1 MRRNR
6 ILFALIAL
14 ACAGVL
20 GVAMVME
27 HIMGLEPCPL
37 CMLQRMAF
45 VGVGLVALLAALIGP
60 KGWGVR
66 FGGGLTVIPAVLGAG
81 LAGRQLWL
89 QSLPAEEI
97 PPCGP
102 GYDYLREAFPL
113 TDVIRMALEGSGDC
127 AEIQWQFLGLSI
139 PGWSFILFALCALAG
154 LWLLVFGSGQRRD
167 GLLDW

>member
-1 MRRNR
+1 MRLNR
-6 ILFALIAL
+6 TLFALIAL

-27 HIMGLEPCPL
+27 HVMGLEPCPL

-60 KGWGVR
+60 RGWGVR
-66 FGGGLTVIPAVLGAG
+66 LGGGVMVIPAALGAG

-89 QSLPAEEI
+89 QSLPEEEI

-139 PGWSFILFALCALAG
+139 PGWSFILFGLCALAG
-154 LWLLVFGSGQRRD
+154 LWLLVFGSGQRRH
-167 GLLDW
+167 GLLD